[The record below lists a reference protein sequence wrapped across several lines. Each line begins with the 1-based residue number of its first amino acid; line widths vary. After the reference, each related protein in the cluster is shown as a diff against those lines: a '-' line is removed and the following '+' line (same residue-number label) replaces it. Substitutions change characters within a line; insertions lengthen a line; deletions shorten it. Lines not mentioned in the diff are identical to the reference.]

1 MLPKELVIV
10 PDWPAPACVQAFVT
24 TRHGGVSAAPFNS
37 LNLGDHVEDDPA
49 AVRTNRQR
57 VQQFAQSLSP
67 TTELNPA
74 IWLQQVHG
82 VLVFD
87 ADQHVSPQQAVPV
100 ADAVTTAKQGQP
112 ITVMTADCLPV
123 FFTNSQGSRVA
134 LAHAGW
140 RGLCDGVLE
149 STMACFAA
157 SDELMA
163 WLGPAIGP
171 AEFEVGAEVRAA
183 FVAIDAAAEVAFK
196 PVAAKPG
203 HFLADIYALA
213 RLRLNKAGV
222 TAIYGGNACT
232 VAQSDEFFSFRRD
245 GRTGRMASLMWL
257 ASE

>member
-1 MLPKELVIV
+1 MLPKDRVIF
-10 PDWPAPACVQAFVT
+10 PDWPAPACVGAFVT
-24 TRHGGVSAAPFNS
+24 TRQGGVSAAPFNS
-37 LNLGDHVEDDPA
+37 LNLGDHVEDDPV

-67 TTELNPA
+67 ITELSPA
-74 IWLQQVHG
+74 IWLRQVHG

-87 ADQHVSPQQAVPV
+87 ADQHVLPQHAVPE
-100 ADAVTTAKQGQP
+100 ADAVTTATQGQP

-134 LAHAGW
+134 VAHAGW

-171 AEFEVGAEVRAA
+171 TEFEVGAEVRAA
-183 FVAIDAAAEVAFK
+183 FVAVDAAAESAFK
-196 PVAAKPG
+196 AVAAKPG

-222 TAIYGGNACT
+222 TAVYGGNACT
-232 VAQSDEFFSFRRD
+232 VTQSDEFFSFRRD